1 MPGPAW
7 PVLRPVAVPAAV
19 SLALDEV
26 LLDAVAA
33 GRRGP
38 LVRFWSWT
46 ERCLVL
52 GSHQS
57 VANEVDAEAA
67 AGLGF
72 RVLRR
77 MSGGGTMVCE
87 PGGTLTYSLVLP
99 EAAVRGLSF
108 VESFAYLDAWVVDA
122 LRKLGV
128 PAGYRPINDIVSL
141 PGGGK
146 IAGAAQARRRGT
158 VLHHTTAAY
167 STDPAIV
174 PRLIRIGRPRLAE
187 RGLRSAEREV
197 TPLSLFTRLSLAEVV
212 DALMGAAGG
221 AVEDVPAEDLRA
233 AETLAAGK
241 YETRAWIN
249 RLP

>member
-1 MPGPAW
+1 MPGPDW
-7 PVLRPVAVPAAV
+7 PVLRPLALPAFA

-26 LLDAVAA
+26 LLDAVAS

-57 VANEVDAEAA
+57 IANEVDLAA
-67 AGLGF
+67 ATALGY
-72 RVLRR
+72 RVVRR

-99 EAAVRGLSF
+99 ESFVRGLSF
-108 VESFAYLDAWVVDA
+108 VESFRFLDAWVVSA
-122 LRKLGV
+122 LVRLGV
-128 PAGYRPINDIVSL
+128 PAAYRPINDIVSL

-146 IAGAAQARRRGT
+146 IAGAAQARRRGA

-167 STDPAIV
+167 STDPAVV
-174 PRLIRIGRPRLAE
+174 PRLIRIGRPRVVE

-197 TPLSLFTRLSLAEVV
+197 TPLSSFTSLALDDLVGE
-212 DALMGAAGG
+212 LMRAAGG
-221 AVEDVPAEDLRA
+221 RAVDVMAEELEA
-233 AETLAAGK
+233 AESLAASK
-241 YETRAWIN
+241 YATPEWIN

>member
-1 MPGPAW
+1 MPGPDW
-7 PVLRPVAVPAAV
+7 PVLRPLALPAFV

-26 LLDAVAA
+26 LLDAVAS

-38 LVRFWSWT
+38 LVRFWSWA

-57 VANEVDAEAA
+57 VANEVDLEAA
-67 AGLGF
+67 VELGY
-72 RVLRR
+72 RVVRR

-99 EAAVRGLSF
+99 EAYVRGLSF
-108 VESFAYLDAWVVDA
+108 VDSFAYLDRWVVEA
-122 LRKLGV
+122 LGSLGV
-128 PAGYRPINDIVSL
+128 PAGYRPINDIISL

-146 IAGAAQARRRGT
+146 IAGAAQARRRGV
-158 VLHHTTAAY
+158 VLHHTTAAF
-167 STDPAIV
+167 STDPLVV
-174 PRLIRIGRPRLAE
+174 PRLIRIGRPRVVV

-197 TPLSLFTRLSLAEVV
+197 TPLSQFTSLSLDELVAS
-212 DALMGAAGG
+212 LMRAAGG
-221 AVEDVPAEDLRA
+221 PMVDLSEAELEA
-233 AETLAAGK
+233 ARSMAASK
-241 YETRAWIN
+241 YATSEWIN

>member
-1 MPGPAW
+1 VPGPTW
-7 PVLRPVAVPAAV
+7 PVLRPLELRAVEH
-19 SLALDEV
+19 LALDEV

-33 GRRGP
+33 GSRGP
-38 LVRFWSWT
+38 CLRFWSWA

-57 VANEVDAEAA
+57 VANEVDASACAA
-67 AGLGF
+67 LGF
-72 RVLRR
+72 SVVRR

-87 PGGTLTYSLVLP
+87 PGATLTYSLYLP
-99 EAAVRGLSF
+99 DTFVRGLSF

-122 LRKLGV
+122 LRGLGV
-128 PAGYRPINDIVSL
+128 PAGYRPINDIISL

-146 IAGAAQARRRGT
+146 IAGAAQARRRGA

-167 STDPAIV
+167 STDPAVV
-174 PRLIRIGRPRLAE
+174 PRLIRIGRPGVVA

-197 TPLSLFTRLSLAEVV
+197 TPLARFLTLSLGAVV
-212 DALMGAAGG
+212 EELMRAAGG
-221 AVEDVPAEDLRA
+221 PASDVTEAELRA
-233 AETLAAGK
+233 ARGLAESK
-241 YETRAWIN
+241 YATEAWIN